1 MFLKISQ
8 FIKNTQQENTEYND
22 KKKLHIEVKQ
32 ELNIKT
38 PLHIIWMNIFAF
50 PIKLMHL
57 CTKSYLFIIFGLLA
71 VFIYNN
77 NLSLYQHYEYKVNNI
92 IQPESAL
99 LLEDYSFKISQ
110 YSPNIIKDENKTEFS
125 EIDKLFITQNST
137 KESALL
143 KKTKPYID
151 NYYRLNNDIGKFI
164 IGTSKNGIQFYHAT
178 LYNNST
184 YEHLTSEAIKNY
196 KFNYEDKNIFSI
208 LDNYKKHQ
216 NTTYSFATFR
226 PLSLELKTINFLPS
240 KNESQKTVT
249 TKIFKNTED
258 LTISYY
264 KYQSVSEDFNNLAEL
279 YNSTLDFFHIF
290 IIVSLFN
297 SAIFIIFLRPII
309 KRKNLAEFNRVIKL
323 KYP

>member
-1 MFLKISQ
+1 
-8 FIKNTQQENTEYND
+8 
-22 KKKLHIEVKQ
+22 
-32 ELNIKT
+32 
-38 PLHIIWMNIFAF
+38 
-50 PIKLMHL
+50 MHL